1 MIRSN
6 VREIT
11 AVWSPAIGYIQEL
24 ETLTAKY
31 RIKQYQHLAETDAS
45 TTSERVK
52 ASAYKA
58 NAEKEKM
65 NELLKEME
73 HITEISKEIG
83 NIILILKI
91 LPPRQICW
99 HLTHPLKQQ
108 GQVKQVQDLR
118 LLQIR
123 LENWQ
128 QTAHSQQ

>member
-31 RIKQYQHLAETDAS
+31 RIKQYQHLAE
-45 TTSERVK
+45 
-52 ASAYKA
+52 
-58 NAEKEKM
+58 
-65 NELLKEME
+65 
-73 HITEISKEIG
+73 
-83 NIILILKI
+83 
-91 LPPRQICW
+91 ICW

-108 GQVKQVQDLR
+108 GQAKQVKDLR